1 MTGIEPHIQAGEK
14 KFLSPIPSVHP
25 SVWPFFGADT
35 FGPGAPWAF
44 LILARDAIEQLGA
57 DQVVFIPAA
66 ISPHKLGRAPSPAK
80 ARVEMLR
87 AALAEEPR
95 FSLDELEIEREGP
108 SYSVETVE
116 EIMRSHPDAHLI
128 YLIGEDNV
136 AALHTW
142 HRINDLRSYVEFV
155 VFGRGLHRAVHAFPT
170 LTRRLDISATE
181 IRERVARG
189 ASIRYLVPEPVRAL
203 IEQHR
208 LYQPSST
215 RF

>member
-1 MTGIEPHIQAGEK
+1 MALFGGTFDP
-14 KFLSPIPSVHP
+14 VHH
-25 SVWPFFGADT
+25 GH
-35 FGPGAPWAF
+35 
-44 LILARDAIEQLGA
+44 LILARDAIEQLGV
-57 DQVVFIPAA
+57 DHVVFIPAA
-66 ISPHKLGRAPSPAK
+66 ISPHKLARAPSPAK
-80 ARVEMLR
+80 VRVDMLR
-87 AALAEEPR
+87 AALADEAR
-95 FSLDELEIEREGP
+95 FSLDDLEIEREGP

-116 EIMRSHPDAHLI
+116 QVMRSNPDARFI

-142 HRINDLRSYVEFV
+142 HRISDLRSYVEFV
-155 VFGRGLHRAVHAFPT
+155 VFGRGLHRAEHAYRM

-208 LYQPSST
+208 LYQPSPT
-215 RF
+215 LA